1 MAGETNLAEQITNA
15 FRGMSSTQRVM
26 VAAISLTVL
35 LALGGLGIWAG
46 QENKGVLAANVS
58 PTEASSIVSQ
68 LDKMQVPYELS
79 SDQRTILVP
88 ESRVGALRLKF
99 AGDGL
104 LSGDKLG
111 FEKLEN
117 AGLGTTDFSQKVIHR
132 RAMEA
137 QLAKTIMSLQQVS
150 EATVHI
156 TPPNDSPFLTD
167 KEDAKA
173 SVLLKLRG
181 SRILPDENTQA
192 IVNLVAASVEGLK
205 PDQVVV
211 IDQYSRILSRTGRD
225 PMVGASDAQK
235 KVAREE
241 EDHLVRRVTEL
252 LEPVVG
258 IGKVRATAHVDL
270 DFDKVKI
277 NEEKYDPQGQVE
289 RSVQQKDE
297 KVQKRDAGAG
307 VPGTASNVAPA
318 TGGGSGSGQESSDKK
333 ETTTNFEIS
342 KTIRAIDQATGGI
355 KRVTLAVIVD
365 HLSGW
370 EKDAKGEPV
379 LKQTPR
385 TADELKKIKDQV
397 ATAVGIQAKR
407 GDELTVENMA
417 FATLLV
423 NPKEEAEAKKQF
435 WVDLVKQ
442 FAPTLI
448 YAILGLAVFFMVF
461 VPMLRRMS
469 AAINRP
475 TPMRVASGDGG
486 EASPF
491 SSGSGSGSSASRKP
505 VQVKSMSEIEAEI
518 EAELNA
524 DAAFSAPEAR
534 RRELIKKRLQE
545 GSHEDPETIASLV
558 RSWLLEE
565 GR

>member
-35 LALGGLGIWAG
+35 LALGGLSIWAG

-58 PTEASSIVSQ
+58 PQEASSIVSQ

-104 LSGDKLG
+104 LTGDKLG

-137 QLAKTIMSLQQVS
+137 QLAKTIMSLQQVA

-475 TPMRVASGDGG
+475 MPMRVASADGG
-486 EASPF
+486 DA
-491 SSGSGSGSSASRKP
+491 GSFNPGSSSNSTRKP
-505 VQVKSMSEIEAEI
+505 VQVKSMSEIESEI

>member
-1 MAGETNLAEQITNA
+1 MAGETNLAEQLTSA
-15 FRGMSSTQRVM
+15 FRSMSSTQRVM
-26 VAAISLTVL
+26 VIAISMTVL
-35 LALGGLGIWAG
+35 LALAGLGIWAG
-46 QENKGVLAANVS
+46 QETKGVLASNVS
-58 PTEASSIVSQ
+58 PSEASSIVAQ

-99 AGDGL
+99 AGDGML
-104 LSGDKLG
+104 TGDKLG

-137 QLAKTIMSLQQVS
+137 ELAKTIMSLQQVA

-156 TPPNDSPFLTD
+156 TPANDSPFLAD

-205 PDQVVV
+205 PDQVVI
-211 IDQYSRILSRTGRD
+211 IDQHSRILSRTGRD

-241 EDHLVRRVTEL
+241 EDHLVRRVTDL

-258 IGKVRATAHVDL
+258 LGKVRATAHVDL

-277 NEEKYDPQGQVE
+277 NEEKFDPQGQVE

-297 KVQKRDAGAG
+297 KVQKREAGAG

-318 TGGGSGSGQESSDKK
+318 TGGASSNGSETSDKK

-342 KTIRAIDQATGGI
+342 KTVRAIDQATGNV
-355 KRVTLAVIVD
+355 KRVTLAVVVD
-365 HLSGW
+365 HVGAW
-370 EKDAKGEPV
+370 EKDPKGEPV
-379 LKQTPR
+379 LKLTPR
-385 TADELKKIKDQV
+385 SADELKKIRDQV
-397 ATAVGIQAKR
+397 SAAVGIQPKR

-417 FATLLV
+417 FATLQT

-435 WVDLVKQ
+435 WVDLVRQ
-442 FAPTLI
+442 FAPSVI
-448 YAILGLAVFFMVF
+448 YGILGLAVFFMLIM
-461 VPMLRRMS
+461 PMLKRMS

-475 TPMRVASGDGG
+475 APMRVASAEGG
-486 EASPF
+486 EGGV
-491 SSGSGSGSSASRKP
+491 SGGGSTRKP
-505 VQVKSMSEIEAEI
+505 VQVKSMSEIESEI

>member
-46 QENKGVLAANVS
+46 QETKGVLAANVS
-58 PTEASSIVSQ
+58 PQEASSIVSQ

-104 LSGDKLG
+104 LTGDKLG

-137 QLAKTIMSLQQVS
+137 QLAKTIMSLQQVA

-205 PDQVVV
+205 PDQVVI

-277 NEEKYDPQGQVE
+277 NEEKFDPQGQVE

-297 KVQKRDAGAG
+297 KVQKREAGAG

-318 TGGGSGSGQESSDKK
+318 TGGGSGAGQESSDKK

-365 HLSGW
+365 HLSSW
-370 EKDAKGEPV
+370 EKDAKGEPL

-475 TPMRVASGDGG
+475 TPLRVASADGG
-486 EASPF
+486 DASPF
-491 SSGSGSGSSASRKP
+491 STSSASSRKP

-534 RRELIKKRLQE
+534 RRELIKKRLQD

>member
-1 MAGETNLAEQITNA
+1 
-15 FRGMSSTQRVM
+15 
-26 VAAISLTVL
+26 
-35 LALGGLGIWAG
+35 
-46 QENKGVLAANVS
+46 
-58 PTEASSIVSQ
+58 
-68 LDKMQVPYELS
+68 
-79 SDQRTILVP
+79 
-88 ESRVGALRLKF
+88 
-99 AGDGL
+99 
-104 LSGDKLG
+104 
-111 FEKLEN
+111 
-117 AGLGTTDFSQKVIHR
+117 VIHR

-137 QLAKTIMSLQQVS
+137 TLAKTIMSLQQVS

-156 TPPNDSPFLTD
+156 TPSNDSPFVTD

-181 SRILPDENTQA
+181 SRMLPDENTQA

-205 PDQVVV
+205 PEQVVI

-241 EDHLVRRVTEL
+241 EDYMVRRVTEL

-258 IGKVRATAHVDL
+258 MGKVRATAHVEL

-277 NEEKYDPQGQVE
+277 NEEKFDPQGQVE

-297 KVQKRDAGAG
+297 KIQKRDAGAG

-318 TGGGSGSGQESSDKK
+318 AGGASANVTENSDKK
-333 ETTTNFEIS
+333 ETTTNFEIT
-342 KTIRAIDQATGGI
+342 KTVSATDKATGTV
-355 KRVTLAVIVD
+355 KRMTLAVIVD
-365 HLSGW
+365 NASSW
-370 EKDAKGEPV
+370 EKDAKGEAT

-385 TADELKKIKDQV
+385 TADELKKIRDQV
-397 ATAVGIQAKR
+397 SAAVGIQPKR

-417 FATLLV
+417 FATLQV
-423 NPKEEAEAKKQF
+423 NPKEAAEAKTQF
-435 WVDLVKQ
+435 WFDLARQ
-442 FAPTLI
+442 YAPGFI
-448 YAILGLAVFFMVF
+448 WGIVGLAVFFMLIL
-461 VPMLRRMS
+461 PMLRRMS

-475 TPMRVASGDGG
+475 SPMRIASSEGG
-486 EASPF
+486 EAGMASSSPT
-491 SSGSGSGSSASRKP
+491 RKP
-505 VQVKSMSEIEAEI
+505 VQVKSMSEIESEI

-534 RRELIKKRLQE
+534 RRELIKKRLQG
-545 GSHEDPETIASLV
+545 GSQEDPETMASLV

>member
-1 MAGETNLAEQITNA
+1 MAGETNLAEQLTSA
-15 FRGMSSTQRVM
+15 FKGMSATQRVM
-26 VAAISLTVL
+26 VVAISMTVL

-46 QENKGVLAANVS
+46 QESKGVLAANVS
-58 PTEASSIVSQ
+58 PTEASSIVAQ

-79 SDQRTILVP
+79 GDQRTILVP
-88 ESRVGALRLKF
+88 ESKVGSLRLKF

-104 LSGDKLG
+104 LTGDKLG

-137 QLAKTIMSLQQVS
+137 QLAKTIMSLQQVA

-205 PDQVVV
+205 PDQVVI

-241 EDHLVRRVTEL
+241 EDHLVRRVTDL

-277 NEEKYDPQGQVE
+277 NEERYDPQGQVE
-289 RSVQQKDE
+289 VSIQQKDE

-307 VPGTASNVAPA
+307 IPGTASNVAPA
-318 TGGGSGSGQESSDKK
+318 NGGASANVTESSEKK
-333 ETTTNFEIS
+333 ETTTNFQNT
-342 KTIRAIDQATGGI
+342 KTLRAIDQATGGV
-355 KRVTLAVIVD
+355 KRMTLAVIVD
-365 HLSGW
+365 HIGTW
-370 EKDAKGEPV
+370 DKDAKGEPI

-385 TADELKKIKDQV
+385 SADELKKIRDQV
-397 ATAVGIQAKR
+397 STAVGIQPKR

-417 FATLLV
+417 FATLQV
-423 NPKEEAEAKKQF
+423 NPKEEADAKKQF
-435 WVDLVKQ
+435 WVDLVRQ
-442 FAPTLI
+442 FAPSVI
-448 YAILGLAVFFMVF
+448 YAVIGLAVFFMLIL
-461 VPMLRRMS
+461 PMLRRMS

-475 TPMRVASGDGG
+475 TPLRVASSEGG
-486 EASPF
+486 EASVA
-491 SSGSGSGSSASRKP
+491 GSGSSSARKP
-505 VQVKSMSEIEAEI
+505 VQVKSVAEMEAEI

-534 RRELIKKRLQE
+534 RRELIKKRLQDS
-545 GSHEDPETIASLV
+545 SHDDPETMASLV

>member
-1 MAGETNLAEQITNA
+1 MAGETNLAEQLTSA
-15 FRGMSSTQRVM
+15 FKDMSATQRTM

-35 LALGGLGIWAG
+35 LVLGGLGIWAG
-46 QENKGVLAANVS
+46 QESKSVLAANVS
-58 PTEASSIVSQ
+58 PQEASSIVSQ

-88 ESRVGALRLKF
+88 ESKVGQLRLKF

-156 TPPNDSPFLTD
+156 TPANESPFLTD

-181 SRILPDENTQA
+181 ARILPDENTQA

-205 PDQVVV
+205 PEQVVI

-225 PMVGASDAQK
+225 PMVGASDSQK

-277 NEEKYDPQGQVE
+277 NEERFDPQGQVE
-289 RSVQQKDE
+289 RSVMQKDE

-307 VPGTASNVAPA
+307 VPGAASNVAPA
-318 TGGGSGSGQESSDKK
+318 NAGAAASGLVENSEKK

-342 KTIRAIDQATGGI
+342 KTVSATERATGTV

-365 HLSGW
+365 HIGTW

-385 TADELKKIKDQV
+385 SADELKKIRDQV
-397 ATAVGIQAKR
+397 AAAVGIQPKR
-407 GDELTVENMA
+407 GDELTVEDMA
-417 FATLLV
+417 FATLQV

-435 WVDLVKQ
+435 WVDLGRQ
-442 FAPTLI
+442 FLPSVI
-448 YAILGLAVFFMVF
+448 WGLAGFVVFFMIIL
-461 VPMLRRMS
+461 PMLKRMS

-475 TPMRVASGDGG
+475 APMRVASADGG
-486 EASPF
+486 DPGSAASM
-491 SSGSGSGSSASRKP
+491 AARKNA
-505 VQVKSMSEIEAEI
+505 QVKSMTEIEAEI

-534 RRELIKKRLQE
+534 RRELIRKRLQE
-545 GSHEDPETIASLV
+545 GSTEDPETMASLV

>member
-1 MAGETNLAEQITNA
+1 MAGETNLAEQLTSA
-15 FRGMSSTQRVM
+15 FKGMSATQRVM

-35 LALGGLGIWAG
+35 LALAGLGIWAG
-46 QENKGVLAANVS
+46 QETKGVLASNVS
-58 PTEASSIVSQ
+58 SQEASNIVSQ

-79 SDQRTILVP
+79 ADQRTILVP
-88 ESRVGALRLKF
+88 ESKVGQLRLKF

-104 LSGDKLG
+104 LTGDKLG

-137 QLAKTIMSLQQVS
+137 QLAQTIKSLQQVA

-181 SRILPDENTQA
+181 TRLLPDENTQA

-205 PDQVVV
+205 PEQVVV
-211 IDQYSRILSRTGRD
+211 IDQFSRILSRTGRD

-277 NEEKYDPQGQVE
+277 NEEKFDPQGQVE
-289 RSVQQKDE
+289 RSIQQKDE

-307 VPGTASNVAPA
+307 LPGTASNVAPA
-318 TGGGSGSGQESSDKK
+318 TGGASANVTENSEKK
-333 ETTTNFEIS
+333 ETTTNFEIT
-342 KTIRAIDQATGGI
+342 KTVSATDKATGTI

-365 HLSGW
+365 HMSAW

-379 LKQTPR
+379 QKF
-385 TADELKKIKDQV
+385 TARSAEELKKIRDQV
-397 ATAVGIQAKR
+397 SAAVGIQPKR

-417 FATLLV
+417 FATYQS

-435 WVDLVKQ
+435 WMD
-442 FAPTLI
+442 
-448 YAILGLAVFFMVF
+448 LGLKALPYVAWGVVGFIVFFMLF
-461 VPMLRRMS
+461 LPMLRRMS

-475 TPMRVASGDGG
+475 TPLRVASAEGG
-486 EASPF
+486 EASLA
-491 SSGSGSGSSASRKP
+491 GSGGSSRKP

-545 GSHEDPETIASLV
+545 GSSEDPETMASLV

>member
-1 MAGETNLAEQITNA
+1 MAGETNLAEQLTSA
-15 FRGMSSTQRVM
+15 FKGMSATQRVM
-26 VAAISLTVL
+26 VAAISMTVL
-35 LALGGLGIWAG
+35 LALAGLGIWAG
-46 QENKGVLAANVS
+46 QESKGVLAANVS
-58 PTEASSIVSQ
+58 PTEASSIVAQ
-68 LDKMQVPYELS
+68 LDKQQVPYELS

-88 ESRVGALRLKF
+88 ESKVGALRLKF

-104 LSGDKLG
+104 LTGDKLG

-137 QLAKTIMSLQQVS
+137 ELSKTIMSLQQVS

-156 TPPNDSPFLTD
+156 TPSNDSPFVTD

-181 SRILPDENTQA
+181 SRMLPDENTQA

-205 PDQVVV
+205 PEQVVI
-211 IDQYSRILSRTGRD
+211 IDQFSRILSRTGRD
-225 PMVGASDAQK
+225 PMVGASDSQK

-241 EDHLVRRVTEL
+241 EDFMVRRVTEL

-258 IGKVRATAHVDL
+258 IGKVRATAHVEL

-277 NEEKYDPQGQVE
+277 NEEKFDPQGQVE

-297 KVQKRDAGAG
+297 KIQKRDAGAG

-318 TGGGSGSGQESSDKK
+318 TGGASASVSESSDKK
-333 ETTTNFEIS
+333 ETTTNFEIT
-342 KTIRAIDQATGGI
+342 KTVSATDKATGTV

-365 HLSGW
+365 HASAW
-370 EKDAKGEPV
+370 EKDAKGEAT

-385 TADELKKIKDQV
+385 SADELKKIRDQV
-397 ATAVGIQAKR
+397 SAAVGIQPKR

-417 FATLLV
+417 FASLQV
-423 NPKEEAEAKKQF
+423 NPKEAAEAKTQF
-435 WVDLVKQ
+435 WLDLARQ
-442 FAPTLI
+442 YAPGFI
-448 YAILGLAVFFMVF
+448 WGIIGLAVFFILIL
-461 VPMLRRMS
+461 PMLRRMS

-475 TPMRVASGDGG
+475 SPMRIASSEGG
-486 EASPF
+486 EASMA
-491 SSGSGSGSSASRKP
+491 SSSPARKP
-505 VQVKSMSEIEAEI
+505 VQVKSMQEIESEI

-534 RRELIKKRLQE
+534 RRELIKKRLQG
-545 GSHEDPETIASLV
+545 GSQEDPETMASLV

>member
-1 MAGETNLAEQITNA
+1 MAGETNLAEQLTNA
-15 FRGMSSTQRVM
+15 FKDMSATQRVM
-26 VAAISLTVL
+26 VAAISMTVL
-35 LALGGLGIWAG
+35 LALAGLGIWAG
-46 QENKGVLAANVS
+46 QESKGILAANVS
-58 PTEASSIVSQ
+58 PQEASSIVAQ
-68 LDKMQVPYELS
+68 LDKLQVPYELS
-79 SDQRTILVP
+79 SDQRTIMVP
-88 ESRVGALRLKF
+88 ESKVGSLRLKF

-137 QLAKTIMSLQQVS
+137 TLAKTIMSLQQVS

-156 TPPNDSPFLTD
+156 TPASDSPFLTE

-181 SRILPDENTQA
+181 SRMLPDENTQA

-205 PDQVVV
+205 PDQVVI

-241 EDHLVRRVTEL
+241 EDYLVRRVTEL

-277 NEEKYDPQGQVE
+277 NEEKFDPQGQVE
-289 RSVQQKDE
+289 RSVQQKEE
-297 KVQKRDAGAG
+297 KVQKREGGAG
-307 VPGTASNVAPA
+307 VPGTPSNVAPLNAGATA
-318 TGGGSGSGQESSDKK
+318 TGGESSEKK
-333 ETTTNFEIS
+333 ETTTNYEIS
-342 KTIRAIDQATGGI
+342 KLVSATDKATGTV
-355 KRVTLAVIVD
+355 KRVSLAVIVD
-365 HLSGW
+365 DNGTW
-370 EKDAKGEPV
+370 DKDAKGDPV
-379 LKQTPR
+379 YKPTPR
-385 TADELKKIKDQV
+385 SADELKKIRDQV
-397 ATAVGIQAKR
+397 SAAVGIQPKR

-417 FATLLV
+417 FATLQS
-423 NPKEEAEAKKQF
+423 NPKDEAEAKKQF
-435 WVDLVKQ
+435 WIDLARQ
-442 FAPTLI
+442 FAPNII
-448 YAILGLAVFFMVF
+448 YGVVGLAIFFMLF
-461 VPMLRRMS
+461 LPMLRRMS

-475 TPMRVASGDGG
+475 TPLRVASDD
-486 EASPF
+486 
-491 SSGSGSGSSASRKP
+491 GSGSEPGGGAALRRSA
-505 VQVKSMSEIEAEI
+505 QVKSMSEIEAEI

-545 GSHEDPETIASLV
+545 GSHDDPETMASLV

>member
-1 MAGETNLAEQITNA
+1 MAGETNLAEQLTSA
-15 FRGMSSTQRVM
+15 FKSMSATQRVM

-46 QENKGVLAANVS
+46 QESKGVLAANVS
-58 PTEASSIVSQ
+58 PQEASSIVSQ

-88 ESRVGALRLKF
+88 ESKIGSLRLKF

-156 TPPNDSPFLTD
+156 TPSNDSPFLTD

-181 SRILPDENTQA
+181 ARMLPDENTQA

-205 PDQVVV
+205 PEQVVI
-211 IDQYSRILSRTGRD
+211 IDQFSRILSRTGRD

-270 DFDKVKI
+270 DFDKVKV
-277 NEEKYDPQGQVE
+277 NEERFDPQGQVE

-297 KVQKRDAGAG
+297 KVTKRDAGAG
-307 VPGTASNVAPA
+307 TPGTPSNVAPA
-318 TGGGSGSGQESSDKK
+318 NAGATGNVVEDSTKK
-333 ETTTNFEIS
+333 ETTTNYEIT
-342 KTIRAIDQATGGI
+342 KTVSATERATGSI

-365 HLSGW
+365 SIGTW
-370 EKDAKGEPV
+370 EKDPKGDPI

-385 TADELKKIKDQV
+385 SPDELKKIRDQV
-397 ATAVGIQAKR
+397 SAAVGIQPKR

-417 FATLLV
+417 FASLQA
-423 NPKEEAEAKKQF
+423 NPKEEAEAKRQF
-435 WVDLVKQ
+435 WMD
-442 FAPTLI
+442 
-448 YAILGLAVFFMVF
+448 LGLKALPYAAWGVVGFIVFFMILL
-461 VPMLRRMS
+461 PMLKRMS

-475 TPMRVASGDGG
+475 TPLRVASADGEG
-486 EASPF
+486 
-491 SSGSGSGSSASRKP
+491 GGGGGSSPRKP
-505 VQVKSMSEIEAEI
+505 VQVKSVTEIEAEI

-534 RRELIKKRLQE
+534 RRELIRKRLQG
-545 GSHEDPETIASLV
+545 GSQEDPETMASLV

>member
-1 MAGETNLAEQITNA
+1 MAGETNLAEQLTSA
-15 FRGMSSTQRVM
+15 FKGMSATQRVM
-26 VAAISLTVL
+26 VFAISMTVL
-35 LALGGLGIWAG
+35 LALAGLGIWAG
-46 QENKGVLAANVS
+46 QETKGVLAANIS
-58 PTEASSIVSQ
+58 PQEASSMVAQ

-79 SDQRTILVP
+79 GDQRTILVP
-88 ESRVGALRLKF
+88 ESKVGPLRLKF

-104 LSGDKLG
+104 LTGDKLG

-137 QLAKTIMSLQQVS
+137 QLAQTIKGLQQVA

-181 SRILPDENTQA
+181 TRILPDENTQA

-205 PDQVVV
+205 PEQVVV
-211 IDQYSRILSRTGRD
+211 IDQFSRILSRTGRD

-241 EDHLVRRVTEL
+241 EDHLVRRVTDL

-258 IGKVRATAHVDL
+258 IGKVRATAHVEL

-277 NEEKYDPQGQVE
+277 NSETFDPQGQVE
-289 RSVQQKDE
+289 RSIQQKDE

-307 VPGTASNVAPA
+307 LPGTASNVAPA
-318 TGGGSGSGQESSDKK
+318 TGGASANVTENSEKK
-333 ETTTNFEIS
+333 ETTTNFEIT
-342 KTIRAIDQATGGI
+342 KTVSATDKATGTV

-365 HLSGW
+365 HMSAW
-370 EKDAKGEPV
+370 DKDAKGEPV
-379 LKQTPR
+379 QKFTAR
-385 TADELKKIKDQV
+385 SADELKKIRDQV
-397 ATAVGIQAKR
+397 SAAVGIQPKR

-417 FATLLV
+417 FATLQV

-435 WVDLVKQ
+435 WVDL
-442 FAPTLI
+442 
-448 YAILGLAVFFMVF
+448 GLKALPYVAWGVVGFIVFFMLF
-461 VPMLRRMS
+461 LPMLRRMS

-475 TPMRVASGDGG
+475 TPLRVASADGG
-486 EASPF
+486 EASMA
-491 SSGSGSGSSASRKP
+491 GSGGGSSRKP

-534 RRELIKKRLQE
+534 RRELIKKRLQD
-545 GSHEDPETIASLV
+545 SSNEDPETMASLV

>member
-1 MAGETNLAEQITNA
+1 MAGETNLAEQLTSA
-15 FRGMSSTQRVM
+15 FKDMSATQRVM
-26 VAAISLTVL
+26 VVAISMTVL
-35 LALGGLGIWAG
+35 LALAGLGIWAG
-46 QENKGVLAANVS
+46 QESKGVLASNVS
-58 PTEASSIVSQ
+58 PQEASSIVAQ

-104 LSGDKLG
+104 LTGDKLG

-156 TPPNDSPFLTD
+156 TPSNDSPFLTD

-181 SRILPDENTQA
+181 ARMLPDENTQA

-205 PDQVVV
+205 PEQVVI

-241 EDHLVRRVTEL
+241 EDHMVRRITEM

-277 NEEKYDPQGQVE
+277 NSETFDPQGQVE

-297 KVQKRDAGAG
+297 KVQKRDGGAG
-307 VPGTASNVAPA
+307 VPGATSNVAPA
-318 TGGGSGSGQESSDKK
+318 AGGASANVTENSEKK

-342 KTIRAIDQATGGI
+342 KTVRAIDQATGSV

-365 HLSGW
+365 HINSW
-370 EKDAKGEPV
+370 EKDAKGEPL

-385 TADELKKIKDQV
+385 SADELKKIRDQV
-397 ATAVGIQAKR
+397 SAAVGIQPKR

-417 FATLLV
+417 FATLQV

-435 WVDLVKQ
+435 WVDLVRQ
-442 FAPTLI
+442 FAPNAIYGLI
-448 YAILGLAVFFMVF
+448 GLAVFFMLIL
-461 VPMLRRMS
+461 PMLRRMS

-475 TPMRVASGDGG
+475 TPMRIASSEGG
-486 EASPF
+486 EA
-491 SSGSGSGSSASRKP
+491 GMGGTGSGSSRKP
-505 VQVKSMSEIEAEI
+505 IPVKSMSEIESEI

-534 RRELIKKRLQE
+534 RRELIKKRLQ
-545 GSHEDPETIASLV
+545 GSSQEDPETMASLV

>member
-1 MAGETNLAEQITNA
+1 MAGETNLAEQLTSA
-15 FRGMSSTQRVM
+15 FKGMSATQRVM
-26 VAAISLTVL
+26 VLAISMTVL
-35 LALGGLGIWAG
+35 LALGGLAIWAG
-46 QENKGVLAANVS
+46 QETKGVLASNIS
-58 PTEASSIVSQ
+58 PAEASSIVAQ
-68 LDKMQVPYELS
+68 LDKLQVPYELGA
-79 SDQRTILVP
+79 DQRTILVP
-88 ESRVGALRLKF
+88 ESKVGSLRLKF

-137 QLAKTIMSLQQVS
+137 TLAKTIMSLQQVS

-156 TPPNDSPFLTD
+156 TPSNDSPFMTE

-181 SRILPDENTQA
+181 SRMLPDENTQA

-205 PDQVVV
+205 PDQVVI

-241 EDHLVRRVTEL
+241 EDYMVRRVTEL

-277 NEEKYDPQGQVE
+277 NSETFDPQGQVE
-289 RSVQQKDE
+289 RSIQQKDE
-297 KVQKRDAGAG
+297 KIQKRDAGAG

-318 TGGGSGSGQESSDKK
+318 TGGATANLTESSDKK
-333 ETTTNFEIS
+333 ETTTNYEIS
-342 KTIRAIDQATGGI
+342 KTTRAVDQATGSV
-355 KRVTLAVIVD
+355 KRMTLAVIVD
-365 HLSGW
+365 NVSTW

-379 LKQTPR
+379 LKQTAR
-385 TADELKKIKDQV
+385 TPDELKKIRDQV
-397 ATAVGIQAKR
+397 AAAVGIQPKR

-417 FATLLV
+417 FATLQV

-435 WVDLVKQ
+435 WVDL
-442 FAPTLI
+442 
-448 YAILGLAVFFMVF
+448 GLKALPYVAWGVVGFLVFFMLF
-461 VPMLRRMS
+461 LPMLRRMS

-475 TPMRVASGDGG
+475 TPMRVASADGG
-486 EASPF
+486 EATMA
-491 SSGSGSGSSASRKP
+491 GSGGGSTRKP

-534 RRELIKKRLQE
+534 RRELIKKRLQDS
-545 GSHEDPETIASLV
+545 SHEDPETMASLV

>member
-1 MAGETNLAEQITNA
+1 MAGETNLAEQLTSA
-15 FRGMSSTQRVM
+15 FKGMSATQRVM
-26 VAAISLTVL
+26 VFAISMTVL
-35 LALGGLGIWAG
+35 LALAGLGIWAG
-46 QENKGVLAANVS
+46 QETKGVLVSNVS
-58 PTEASSIVSQ
+58 SQEASSIVAQ

-79 SDQRTILVP
+79 GDQRTILVP
-88 ESRVGALRLKF
+88 ESKVGPLRLKF

-104 LSGDKLG
+104 LTGDKLG

-137 QLAKTIMSLQQVS
+137 QLAQTIKGLQQVA

-205 PDQVVV
+205 PEQVVV
-211 IDQYSRILSRTGRD
+211 IDQFSRILSRTGRD

-277 NEEKYDPQGQVE
+277 NSETFDPQGQVE

-307 VPGTASNVAPA
+307 LPGTASNVAPA
-318 TGGGSGSGQESSDKK
+318 TGGATANVTESSEKK
-333 ETTTNFEIS
+333 ETTTNFEIT
-342 KTIRAIDQATGGI
+342 KTVSATDKATGTV

-365 HLSGW
+365 HMSAW
-370 EKDAKGEPV
+370 DKDAKGEPV
-379 LKQTPR
+379 QKF
-385 TADELKKIKDQV
+385 TARSAEELKKIRDQV
-397 ATAVGIQAKR
+397 SAAVGIQPKR

-417 FATLLV
+417 FATFQT
-423 NPKEEAEAKKQF
+423 NPKEEADAKKQF
-435 WVDLVKQ
+435 WVDL
-442 FAPTLI
+442 
-448 YAILGLAVFFMVF
+448 GLKALPYVAWGVVGFIVFFMLF
-461 VPMLRRMS
+461 LPMLRRMS

-475 TPMRVASGDGG
+475 TPLRVASADGG
-486 EASPF
+486 EASMA
-491 SSGSGSGSSASRKP
+491 SAGGGSTRKP

-534 RRELIKKRLQE
+534 RRELIKKRLQD
-545 GSHEDPETIASLV
+545 SSNEDPETMASLV

>member
-1 MAGETNLAEQITNA
+1 MAGETNLAEQLTSA
-15 FRGMSSTQRVM
+15 FRGMSGTQRVM
-26 VAAISLTVL
+26 VVAISLTVL

-46 QENKGVLAANVS
+46 QETKGVLASNISSA
-58 PTEASSIVSQ
+58 EASSIVSQ

-79 SDQRTILVP
+79 GDQRTILVP
-88 ESRVGALRLKF
+88 ESKVGALRLKF

-137 QLAKTIMSLQQVS
+137 TLAKTIMSLQQVA
-150 EATVHI
+150 EAQVHI
-156 TPPNDSPFLTD
+156 TPASDSPFLTE

-205 PDQVVV
+205 PDQVVI

-225 PMVGASDAQK
+225 PMVGASDSQK

-277 NEEKYDPQGQVE
+277 NSETFDPQGQVE

-318 TGGGSGSGQESSDKK
+318 TGGASANVTESSDKK

-342 KTIRAIDQATGGI
+342 KTVRAIDQATGSV

-365 HLSGW
+365 HLSAW
-370 EKDAKGEPV
+370 DKDAKGEPV
-379 LKQTPR
+379 QKF
-385 TADELKKIKDQV
+385 TARSAEELKKIRDQV
-397 ATAVGIQAKR
+397 STAVGIQPKR

-417 FATLLV
+417 FATLQR
-423 NPKEEAEAKKQF
+423 NPREEADAKKQF
-435 WVDLVKQ
+435 WVDL
-442 FAPTLI
+442 
-448 YAILGLAVFFMVF
+448 GLKALPYVAWGVVGFIVFFMLF
-461 VPMLRRMS
+461 LPMLKRMS

-475 TPMRVASGDGG
+475 SPMRVASSEGG
-486 EASPF
+486 EATTAGAGGGF
-491 SSGSGSGSSASRKP
+491 TRKP

-534 RRELIKKRLQE
+534 RRELIKKRLQD

>member
-1 MAGETNLAEQITNA
+1 MAGETNLAEQLTSA

-26 VAAISLTVL
+26 VVAISLTVL
-35 LALGGLGIWAG
+35 LALAGLGIWAG
-46 QENKGVLAANVS
+46 QESKGVLAANIS
-58 PTEASSIVSQ
+58 PTEASSIVAQ

-88 ESRVGALRLKF
+88 ESKVGSLRLKF

-104 LSGDKLG
+104 LTGDKLG

-117 AGLGTTDFSQKVIHR
+117 AGLGTTDFSQKVIYR
-132 RAMEA
+132 RAVEA
-137 QLAKTIMSLQQVS
+137 QLSKTIMSLQQVA

-156 TPPNDSPFLTD
+156 TPSNDSPFLTE

-205 PDQVVV
+205 PDQVVI

-277 NEEKYDPQGQVE
+277 NEEKFDPQGQVE
-289 RSVQQKDE
+289 LSVQQKDE
-297 KVQKRDAGAG
+297 KVQKRDGGAG

-318 TGGGSGSGQESSDKK
+318 TGGGSANLTENSEKK
-333 ETTTNFEIS
+333 ETTTNYQIS
-342 KTIRAIDQATGGI
+342 KMVSATDKATGTM

-365 HLSGW
+365 NNSTW
-370 EKDAKGEPV
+370 DKDAKGEPV
-379 LKQTPR
+379 QKFTPR
-385 TADELKKIKDQV
+385 SPDELKKIRDQV
-397 ATAVGIQAKR
+397 AAAVGIQPKR

-417 FATLLV
+417 FATVQV
-423 NPKEEAEAKKQF
+423 NPKEEADAKKQF
-435 WVDLVKQ
+435 WVDLVRQ
-442 FAPTLI
+442 FAPSVI
-448 YAILGLAVFFMVF
+448 YAVIGLAVFFMLIL
-461 VPMLRRMS
+461 PMLRRMS

-475 TPMRVASGDGG
+475 APMRVASAEGG
-486 EASPF
+486 EAAMAGQGG
-491 SSGSGSGSSASRKP
+491 GSTRKP

-534 RRELIKKRLQE
+534 RRELIKKRLQDS
-545 GSHEDPETIASLV
+545 SHEDPETMASLV

>member
-1 MAGETNLAEQITNA
+1 
-15 FRGMSSTQRVM
+15 M

-35 LALGGLGIWAG
+35 LVLGGLGIWAG
-46 QENKGVLAANVS
+46 QESKSVLAANVS
-58 PTEASSIVSQ
+58 PQEASSIVSQ

-88 ESRVGALRLKF
+88 ESKVGQLRLKF

-156 TPPNDSPFLTD
+156 TPANESPFLTD

-181 SRILPDENTQA
+181 ARILPDENTQA

-205 PDQVVV
+205 PEQVVI

-225 PMVGASDAQK
+225 PMVGASDSQK

-277 NEEKYDPQGQVE
+277 NEERFDPQGQVE
-289 RSVQQKDE
+289 RSVMQKDE
-297 KVQKRDAGAG
+297 KVQKRDSGAG

-318 TGGGSGSGQESSDKK
+318 NAGAAASGLVENSEKK

-342 KTIRAIDQATGGI
+342 KTVSATERATGTV

-365 HLSGW
+365 HIGTW

-385 TADELKKIKDQV
+385 SADELKKIRDQV
-397 ATAVGIQAKR
+397 AAAVGIQPKR
-407 GDELTVENMA
+407 GDELTVEDMA
-417 FATLLV
+417 FATLQV

-435 WVDLVKQ
+435 WVDLGRQ
-442 FAPTLI
+442 FLPSVI
-448 YAILGLAVFFMVF
+448 WGLVGFVVFFMIIL
-461 VPMLRRMS
+461 PMLKRMS

-475 TPMRVASGDGG
+475 APMRVASADGG
-486 EASPF
+486 DPGSVASM
-491 SSGSGSGSSASRKP
+491 AARKNA
-505 VQVKSMSEIEAEI
+505 QVKSMTEIEAEI

-534 RRELIKKRLQE
+534 RRELIRKRLQE
-545 GSHEDPETIASLV
+545 GSTEDPETMASLV

>member
-1 MAGETNLAEQITNA
+1 MAGETNLAEQLTSA
-15 FRGMSSTQRVM
+15 FKGMSATQRVM

-46 QENKGVLAANVS
+46 QETKGVLAANVS
-58 PTEASSIVSQ
+58 PQEASSIVAQ

-79 SDQRTILVP
+79 GDQRTILVP
-88 ESRVGALRLKF
+88 ESKVGALRLKF
-99 AGDGL
+99 AGDGM

-117 AGLGTTDFSQKVIHR
+117 AGLGTTDFSQKVIYR
-132 RAMEA
+132 RAVEA
-137 QLAKTIMSLQQVS
+137 QLAKTIMSLQQVA

-156 TPPNDSPFLTD
+156 TPSNDSPFLTD

-181 SRILPDENTQA
+181 ARILPDENTQA

-205 PDQVVV
+205 PEQVVI

-277 NEEKYDPQGQVE
+277 NEERFDPQGQVE

-318 TGGGSGSGQESSDKK
+318 TGGASANVTENTEKK
-333 ETTTNFEIS
+333 ETTTNYEIS
-342 KTIRAIDQATGGI
+342 KTVRATDQATGSL

-365 HLSGW
+365 HINSW

-379 LKQTPR
+379 MKQTPR
-385 TADELKKIKDQV
+385 TADELKKIRDQV
-397 ATAVGIQAKR
+397 STAVGIQVKR

-417 FATLLV
+417 FATLQV

-435 WVDLVKQ
+435 WVDLGLK
-442 FAPTLI
+442 FLP
-448 YAILGLAVFFMVF
+448 YAAWGAVGFIVFFMIVM
-461 VPMLRRMS
+461 PMLRRMS

-475 TPMRVASGDGG
+475 TPLRIASSEG
-486 EASPF
+486 EAGMAASSSP
-491 SSGSGSGSSASRKP
+491 RKAA
-505 VQVKSMSEIEAEI
+505 VVKSMAELEAEI

-545 GSHEDPETIASLV
+545 SSNDDPETMASLV

>member
-1 MAGETNLAEQITNA
+1 MAGESNLAEQLTSA
-15 FRGMSSTQRVM
+15 FKGMSATQRVM

-46 QENKGVLAANVS
+46 QESKSVLAANVS
-58 PTEASSIVSQ
+58 PQEASAIVAQ
-68 LDKMQVPYELS
+68 LDKAQVPYELS

-88 ESRVGALRLKF
+88 ESKVGQLRLKF

-156 TPPNDSPFLTD
+156 TPSNDSPFLTE

-181 SRILPDENTQA
+181 SRMLPDENTQA

-205 PDQVVV
+205 PDQVVI

-241 EDHLVRRVTEL
+241 EDHLVRRVTEM

-277 NEEKYDPQGQVE
+277 NEEKFDPQGQVE
-289 RSVQQKDE
+289 RSIQQKDE
-297 KVQKRDAGAG
+297 KVQKREAGAG
-307 VPGTASNVAPA
+307 VPGTPSNVAPA
-318 TGGGSGSGQESSDKK
+318 NAGASAGLLENSEKK
-333 ETTTNFEIS
+333 ETTTNFEIT
-342 KTIRAIDQATGGI
+342 KTVSATERATGSV
-355 KRVTLAVIVD
+355 KRMTLAVIVD
-365 HLSGW
+365 HLSTW

-385 TADELKKIKDQV
+385 SADELKKIRDQV
-397 ATAVGIQAKR
+397 AAATGIQPKR

-435 WVDLVKQ
+435 WMD
-442 FAPTLI
+442 
-448 YAILGLAVFFMVF
+448 LGLKALPYVAWGVVGLLVFFMLF
-461 VPMLRRMS
+461 LPMLRRMS

-475 TPMRVASGDGG
+475 APMRVASAEGEEGVALAGG
-486 EASPF
+486 ST
-491 SSGSGSGSSASRKP
+491 RRP
-505 VQVKSMSEIEAEI
+505 VQVKSVSEMEAEI

-545 GSHEDPETIASLV
+545 GSNDDPETIASLV

>member
-1 MAGETNLAEQITNA
+1 MAGETNLAEQLTSA
-15 FRGMSSTQRVM
+15 FKGMSATQRVM
-26 VAAISLTVL
+26 VVAISMTVL
-35 LALGGLGIWAG
+35 LALAGLGIWAG
-46 QENKGVLAANVS
+46 QETKGVLAANIS
-58 PTEASSIVSQ
+58 PQEASSIVAQ
-68 LDKMQVPYELS
+68 LEKMQVPFELS

-88 ESRVGALRLKF
+88 ESKVGSLRLRF
-99 AGDGL
+99 AGDGT

-137 QLAKTIMSLQQVS
+137 TLAKTIMSLQQVA

-156 TPPNDSPFLTD
+156 TPSNDSPFLTD

-181 SRILPDENTQA
+181 ARILPDENTQA

-205 PDQVVV
+205 PDQVVI

-225 PMVGASDAQK
+225 PMVGASDSQK

-241 EDHLVRRVTEL
+241 EDHLVRRVTDL

-277 NEEKYDPQGQVE
+277 NEEKFDPQGQVE

-297 KVQKRDAGAG
+297 KSQKRDAGAG
-307 VPGTASNVAPA
+307 VPGTPSNVAPA
-318 TGGGSGSGQESSDKK
+318 TGGASANVTENLEKK
-333 ETTTNFEIS
+333 ETTTNYEIT
-342 KTIRAIDQATGGI
+342 KTVRATDQATGTV

-365 HLSGW
+365 HISAW
-370 EKDAKGEPV
+370 DKDAKGEPF

-385 TADELKKIKDQV
+385 SADELKKIRDQV
-397 ATAVGIQAKR
+397 SAAVGIQPKR
-407 GDELTVENMA
+407 GDELMVEDMA
-417 FATLLV
+417 FATLQV
-423 NPKEEAEAKKQF
+423 NPKEAAEAKTQF
-435 WVDLVKQ
+435 WIDLARQ
-442 FAPTLI
+442 FAPGVI
-448 YAILGLAVFFMVF
+448 YGIIGLAVFFMIVL
-461 VPMLRRMS
+461 PMLRRMS

-475 TPMRVASGDGG
+475 TPMRVASGEGG
-486 EASPF
+486 DIGLAGP
-491 SSGSGSGSSASRKP
+491 SSTRKP
-505 VQVKSMSEIEAEI
+505 VQVKSVSEIEAEI

>member
-1 MAGETNLAEQITNA
+1 MAGETNLAEQITSA

-46 QENKGVLAANVS
+46 QETKGVLAANVS
-58 PTEASSIVSQ
+58 PQEASSIVSQ

-104 LSGDKLG
+104 LTGDKLG

-137 QLAKTIMSLQQVS
+137 QLAKTIMSLQQVT

-181 SRILPDENTQA
+181 ARILPDENTQA

-277 NEEKYDPQGQVE
+277 NEEKFDPQGQVE
-289 RSVQQKDE
+289 RSIQQKDE

-318 TGGGSGSGQESSDKK
+318 TGGGSGTGQESSDKK

-365 HLSGW
+365 HLSSW
-370 EKDAKGEPV
+370 DKDPKGEPL

-385 TADELKKIKDQV
+385 TAEELKKIKDQV

-475 TPMRVASGDGG
+475 TPLRVANAEGG
-486 EASPF
+486 ELSPF
-491 SSGSGSGSSASRKP
+491 SANPSAGRKP

-534 RRELIKKRLQE
+534 RRELIKKRLQD

>member
-1 MAGETNLAEQITNA
+1 MAGETNLAEQLTNA
-15 FRGMSSTQRVM
+15 FKGMSATQRVM
-26 VAAISLTVL
+26 VVAISMTVL
-35 LALGGLGIWAG
+35 LALAGLGIWAG
-46 QENKGVLAANVS
+46 QESKGVLAANVS
-58 PTEASSIVSQ
+58 SQEASSIVAQ

-79 SDQRTILVP
+79 GDQRTILVP
-88 ESRVGALRLKF
+88 ESKVGSLRLKF

-104 LSGDKLG
+104 LTGDKLG

-137 QLAKTIMSLQQVS
+137 QLAQTIKGLQQVA

-181 SRILPDENTQA
+181 SRMLPDENTQA

-205 PDQVVV
+205 PEQVVI

-277 NEEKYDPQGQVE
+277 NEEKFDPQGQVE

-318 TGGGSGSGQESSDKK
+318 TGGASANVTENSDKK
-333 ETTTNFEIS
+333 ETTTNYEIS
-342 KTIRAIDQATGGI
+342 KTVRAIDQATGSI

-365 HLSGW
+365 HLSAW
-370 EKDAKGEPV
+370 DKDAKGEPV
-379 LKQTPR
+379 QKFTAR
-385 TADELKKIKDQV
+385 SADELKKIRDQV
-397 ATAVGIQAKR
+397 SAAVGIQPKR

-417 FATLLV
+417 FATFQS
-423 NPKEEAEAKKQF
+423 NPKEEADAKKQF
-435 WVDLVKQ
+435 WVDLGLK
-442 FAPTLI
+442 ALP
-448 YAILGLAVFFMVF
+448 YAAWGVVGFIVFFMLF
-461 VPMLRRMS
+461 LPMLRRMS

-475 TPMRVASGDGG
+475 TPLRVASSEGG
-486 EASPF
+486 EAPMAA
-491 SSGSGSGSSASRKP
+491 SGGGSTRKP

-534 RRELIKKRLQE
+534 RRELIKKRLQD
-545 GSHEDPETIASLV
+545 SSNEDPETMASLV

>member
-1 MAGETNLAEQITNA
+1 MAGETNLAEQLTSA
-15 FRGMSSTQRVM
+15 MKSMSATQRTM
-26 VAAISLTVL
+26 VAAISMTVL
-35 LALGGLGIWAG
+35 LALAGLGIWAG
-46 QENKGVLAANVS
+46 QESKSVLAANVS
-58 PTEASSIVSQ
+58 PAEASSIVAQ
-68 LDKMQVPYELS
+68 LDKMQVPYELGA
-79 SDQRTILVP
+79 DQRTILVP

-181 SRILPDENTQA
+181 ARILPDENTQA

-205 PDQVVV
+205 PEQVVI

-225 PMVGASDAQK
+225 PMVGASDSQK

-277 NEEKYDPQGQVE
+277 NEEKFDPQGQVE
-289 RSVQQKDE
+289 RSIQQKTD
-297 KVQKRDAGAG
+297 VGQKRDAGAG
-307 VPGTASNVAPA
+307 VPGAASNVAPA
-318 TGGGSGSGQESSDKK
+318 TGGASANVTENTDKK
-333 ETTTNFEIS
+333 ESTTNFEIS
-342 KTIRAIDQATGGI
+342 KTVRAIDQATGSL

-365 HLSGW
+365 HVSSW

-385 TADELKKIKDQV
+385 AAEELKKIRDQV
-397 ATAVGIQAKR
+397 SSAVGIQPKR

-417 FATLLV
+417 FATLQV
-423 NPKEEAEAKKQF
+423 NPKEEADAKKQF
-435 WVDLVKQ
+435 WFDLGRQ
-442 FAPTLI
+442 FLPSVIWTLAGFVI
-448 YAILGLAVFFMVF
+448 FFMF
-461 VPMLRRMS
+461 VLPMLRRLS
-469 AAINRP
+469 SAINRP
-475 TPMRVASGDGG
+475 SPMRVASADGSG
-486 EASPF
+486 EAALL
-491 SSGSGSGSSASRKP
+491 GSGGSSPRKP

-534 RRELIKKRLQE
+534 RRELIKKRLQD
-545 GSHEDPETIASLV
+545 GSNEDPETIASLV

>member
-104 LSGDKLG
+104 LTGDKLG

-475 TPMRVASGDGG
+475 MPMRVASADGG
-486 EASPF
+486 DA
-491 SSGSGSGSSASRKP
+491 GSFNPGSSSNSTRKP
-505 VQVKSMSEIEAEI
+505 VQVKSMYEIESEI

>member
-1 MAGETNLAEQITNA
+1 MAGETNLAEQLTSA
-15 FRGMSSTQRVM
+15 FKGMSATQRVM
-26 VAAISLTVL
+26 VFAISMTVL
-35 LALGGLGIWAG
+35 LALAGLGIWAG
-46 QENKGVLAANVS
+46 QETKGVLAANIS
-58 PTEASSIVSQ
+58 PQEASSMVAQ

-79 SDQRTILVP
+79 GDQRTILVP
-88 ESRVGALRLKF
+88 ESKVGPLRLKF

-104 LSGDKLG
+104 LTGDKLG

-137 QLAKTIMSLQQVS
+137 QLAQTIKGLQQVA

-205 PDQVVV
+205 PEQVVI
-211 IDQYSRILSRTGRD
+211 IDQFSRILSRTGRD
-225 PMVGASDAQK
+225 PMVGASDSQK

-241 EDHLVRRVTEL
+241 EDHLVRRVTDL

-258 IGKVRATAHVDL
+258 IGKVRATAHVEL

-277 NEEKYDPQGQVE
+277 NSETFDPQGQVE

-307 VPGTASNVAPA
+307 LPGTASNVAPA
-318 TGGGSGSGQESSDKK
+318 TGGASANVTENSEKK
-333 ETTTNFEIS
+333 ETTTNFEIT
-342 KTIRAIDQATGGI
+342 KTVSATDKATGTV

-365 HLSGW
+365 HMSAW
-370 EKDAKGEPV
+370 DKDAKGEPV
-379 LKQTPR
+379 QKFTAR
-385 TADELKKIKDQV
+385 SADELKKIRDQV
-397 ATAVGIQAKR
+397 SAAVGIQPKR

-417 FATLLV
+417 FATLQV
-423 NPKEEAEAKKQF
+423 NPKEEADAKKQF
-435 WVDLVKQ
+435 WVDL
-442 FAPTLI
+442 
-448 YAILGLAVFFMVF
+448 GLKALPYVAWGVVGFIVFFMLF
-461 VPMLRRMS
+461 LPMLRRMS

-475 TPMRVASGDGG
+475 TPLRVASADGG
-486 EASPF
+486 EASMAGAGG
-491 SSGSGSGSSASRKP
+491 GSSRKP

-534 RRELIKKRLQE
+534 RRELIKKRLQD
-545 GSHEDPETIASLV
+545 SSNEDPETMASLV